1 MINNFN
7 ISILLNPQ
15 LSHDNV
21 MNTAGRVGPGVG
33 FIVTVE
39 QQINNNYV
47 SDLAVY

>member
-21 MNTAGRVGPGVG
+21 MNTAGRVGPGVS
-33 FIVTVE
+33 FIVTAE
-39 QQINNNYV
+39 QQIRDKYV
-47 SDLAVY
+47 SDKGV